1 MAFAGGKPLDPVLDA
16 LRKVIDDIQSDQEL
30 KEFYEQV
37 AHEFNRLLTEKGY
50 VTSDAADAEAHKL
63 YERSQWLLEIKSDRY
78 RPDVENLF
86 AEVRSFIEAI
96 KNDRE
101 SNRLVEAS
109 KQVYNDLVI
118 TDKNG
123 NFRGFRKRI
132 LWDLIEVVFPRFVDE
147 IKYVPIPRIEY
158 QDPDFD
164 LILENI
170 VLESG
175 MLLPSPKLCGA
186 PLTPFRT
193 LPPHSL
199 CLRGLYSSRNY

>member
-1 MAFAGGKPLDPVLDA
+1 MIDRHSIQSQSLTDEHQAILMAFAGGKPLDPVIDA
-16 LRKVIDDIQSDQEL
+16 LRKVIDDIQSDKEL
-30 KEFYEQV
+30 RQFYDQV
-37 AHEFNRLLTEKGY
+37 AREFNRLLTEKGY
-50 VTSDAADAEAHKL
+50 VTSDAADAEVHKL
-63 YERSQWLLEIKSDRY
+63 YERSQYLLDAKSDRY

-109 KQVYNDLVI
+109 RQVYNDLII

-175 MLLPSPKLCGA
+175 MLLPSPKL
-186 PLTPFRT
+186 
-193 LPPHSL
+193 
-199 CLRGLYSSRNY
+199 